1 MKTHLFTVEDVYV
14 PGLDTTI
21 VIYISHSHAYEM
33 TWLYIDRRNKLDPSN
48 LYTNDL
54 RHGLKKD
61 MF

>member
-33 TWLYIDRRNKLDPSN
+33 TWLYIDRRNKLDRTHIC
-48 LYTNDL
+48 TNDYADT
-54 RHGLKKD
+54 LK
-61 MF
+61 